1 MRKIYIPL
9 VLLTML
15 MFTGCDFFRIL
26 AGRPVSE
33 EIEAKRKQIALAQQ
47 ETVDRPDEAPSDTLA
62 DKVESEVLSSVTS
75 DEVENA
81 VLTIEVDPEVA
92 QRDSLAAEAY
102 LKENKVTILSPSR
115 LKGVRDVVLDS
126 RYYIV
131 VGSFKSETNADKL
144 IRKIDKEGDFSPMKI
159 PFRNGMI
166 AVGLVPCNKVQDA
179 VDGLKDVKNTS
190 FCPADAWILKND

>member
-26 AGRPVSE
+26 AGRPVSD

-47 ETVDRPDEAPSDTLA
+47 EADDR
-62 DKVESEVLSSVTS
+62 S
-75 DEVENA
+75 DEVPADTPAEVVDSVVLSCVSDDGLENA
-81 VLTIEVDPEVA
+81 VVIVDPEVEM
-92 QRDSLAAEAY
+92 RDSLAAGAY
-102 LKENKVTILSPSR
+102 LKDNKVTVLAPSR
-115 LKGVRDVVLDS
+115 LKGVKGVVLEN

-131 VGSFKSETNADKL
+131 VGSFKSESNADKL
-144 IRKIDKEGDFSPMKI
+144 IRKIDKEGDFSPLKI

-166 AVGLVPCNKVQDA
+166 AVGLMPCNKVQDA
-179 VDGLKDVKNTS
+179 VEGLKQVKNTS
-190 FCPADAWILKND
+190 FCPADAWIIKNE